1 MGAGSRGTCREIR
14 ANHGHGASLPRGGRA
29 CHAGGGEIGFGG
41 GGGRRARRIKG
52 EAGSVGRGRDVRR
65 LAVGEGEGNR
75 KSKLTRI
82 DDGEGKLRPEGRRD
96 KDKWAL
102 IRYR

>member
-41 GGGRRARRIKG
+41 GGGRRARRI
-52 EAGSVGRGRDVRR
+52 RGRRG
-65 LAVGEGEGNR
+65 ASGEGETFGVWPSARARGIESRN
-75 KSKLTRI
+75 
-82 DDGEGKLRPEGRRD
+82 
-96 KDKWAL
+96 
-102 IRYR
+102 